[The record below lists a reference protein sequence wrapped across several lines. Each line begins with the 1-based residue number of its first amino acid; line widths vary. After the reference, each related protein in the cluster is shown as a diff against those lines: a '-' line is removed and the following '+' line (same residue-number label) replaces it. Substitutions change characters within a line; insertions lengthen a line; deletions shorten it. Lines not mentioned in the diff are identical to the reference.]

1 MLLCY
6 TALASVA
13 VLSDADRKLANQPV
27 SSCLIA
33 TPPLR
38 SVAHKSSSPFLPVGT
53 LCTRPVSAGLE
64 QASSSTRAMSSH
76 TSEEESLS
84 SFQQQQAK
92 LEACHAAGSSKADAA
107 AAMPVVKK
115 RRGHPGTLGTYMSLL
130 QLASTLN

>member
-13 VLSDADRKLANQPV
+13 VLSDADRKLANQPF

-38 SVAHKSSSPFLPVGT
+38 SVAHKSPSPFLPCWHPLHPRGRYLDWT
-53 LCTRPVSAGLE
+53 TE
-64 QASSSTRAMSSH
+64 ASSSTRAMSSH

-115 RRGHPGTLGTYMSLL
+115 RRGHPGTLGTYTSLL
-130 QLASTLN
+130 QL